1 VTSSSS
7 SASKEAEE
15 APPPK
20 LAYEKTNEEL
30 DQSVRQ
36 ELEIQIFKVKEPP
49 VEKPIVRV
57 KFHHFMRKMEEE
69 RRKNQMDIPKPL
81 TDYN

>member
-20 LAYEKTNEEL
+20 LAYEKTNKEL

-36 ELEIQIFKVKEPP
+36 ELEIQIFKVKEPQISSIH
-49 VEKPIVRV
+49 VENGGGKKKKPDGYSQAI
-57 KFHHFMRKMEEE
+57 
-69 RRKNQMDIPKPL
+69 D
-81 TDYN
+81 

>member
-1 VTSSSS
+1 
-7 SASKEAEE
+7 
-15 APPPK
+15 
-20 LAYEKTNEEL
+20 
-30 DQSVRQ
+30 VRQ